1 MHNPSFPAHLQI
13 AELGE
18 AGRIGFLEAGAGSRP
33 PLLLVHGSLCD
44 YRYWHPQIAALA
56 AHQRVIVVSLPFY
69 FPVAQQP
76 AATAFSVDA
85 HADALHALVV
95 AQGWTDVTLVGH
107 SRGGSVCFQ
116 FAKRHPAALAA
127 LVLAD
132 PGGQIVDQR
141 LDGSGFDADEVA
153 CNPADGAAS
162 PQGRGAM
169 YDSADP
175 RMVAT
180 RLIERGDV
188 DAGLELFVDTVS
200 RPGFWRRSGAAF
212 QGMARDNA
220 HTLSAQMRDAL
231 PTYTRD
237 AAQRIAV
244 PTLLL
249 NGEKSPAVFLTAGAA
264 LEQWIPDVRRVAMK
278 GASHGMN
285 LSHAGEFNRLVQGFA
300 DDVQALPAQ
309 V

>member
-1 MHNPSFPAHLQI
+1 MTLPPFPAPLQI
-13 AELGE
+13 ADLGV
-18 AGRIGFLEAGAGSRP
+18 AGRIGFLEAGAGPRP

-44 YRYWHPQIAALA
+44 YRYWHSQVGALA
-56 AHQRVIVVSLPFY
+56 ARQRVIAVSLPFY

-76 AATAFSVDA
+76 EATPFSVDA
-85 HADALHALVV
+85 HADALHALIV
-95 AQGWTDVTLVGH
+95 ARGWTNATLVGH

-116 FAKRHPAALAA
+116 FAKRYPTALAA

-141 LDGSGFDADEVA
+141 LDGSGFDADASGVA
-153 CNPADGAAS
+153 PGAAL
-162 PQGRGAM
+162 PGGRGAM

-180 RLIERGDV
+180 RLIERGQV

-212 QGMARDNA
+212 QAMARDNA
-220 HTLSAQMRDAL
+220 QTLSAQIRDAL
-231 PTYTRD
+231 PTYTRE

-244 PTLLL
+244 PTLLI
-249 NGEKSPAVFLTAGAA
+249 NGEKSPAVFLSAGAA
-264 LEQWIPDVRRVAMK
+264 LERWLPDVRRVAMK

-285 LSHAGEFNRLVQGFA
+285 LSHAGEFNRLVQGFVDGFA
-300 DDVQALPAQ
+300 G
-309 V
+309 